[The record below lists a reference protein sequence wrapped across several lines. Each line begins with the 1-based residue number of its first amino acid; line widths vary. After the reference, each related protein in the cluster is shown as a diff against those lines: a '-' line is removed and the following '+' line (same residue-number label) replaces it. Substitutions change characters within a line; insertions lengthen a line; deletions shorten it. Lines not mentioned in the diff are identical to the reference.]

1 MAAPCRSSTR
11 SIPRA
16 LVRLGYTGETIEAI
30 VEYIAEHGHVIDA
43 PALKPEHYSVF
54 DCAMGERAIT
64 PMGHVRMMA
73 ACQPFLSGAI
83 SKTVNMPRDGLGR
96 RGRGDLLPGVE
107 DGHQGPGDL
116 PGQLQGGS
124 AAVRC
129 QGQEGRRRRAHGRG
143 RVPPDPQA
151 PAQVAAEPDGVVRG
165 GWRRGVHD
173 GRLLPDDGL
182 GEVFL
187 KLGKQGSTLAGVM
200 DAFSIAT
207 SIALQYGV
215 PLEAFVNKFVNMRF
229 EPSGMTDDPDIR
241 MAQSIVDYIF
251 RRLALDYLDYDSR
264 EALGIFTAE
273 ERAAQVAATY
283 GGAQL
288 EIDVEGLAQ
297 SVPVEEHATM
307 RRVAHPGRRG
317 AGGLSLSGVHSS
329 AELLEAI
336 NGKASDAPLCM
347 TCGVKMRP
355 AGSCYV
361 CEGCGSTSGCS

>member
-1 MAAPCRSSTR
+1 
-11 SIPRA
+11 
-16 LVRLGYTGETIEAI
+16 
-30 VEYIAEHGHVIDA
+30 
-43 PALKPEHYSVF
+43 
-54 DCAMGERAIT
+54 
-64 PMGHVRMMA
+64 
-73 ACQPFLSGAI
+73 
-83 SKTVNMPRDGLGR
+83 
-96 RGRGDLLPGVE
+96 
-107 DGHQGPGDL
+107 
-116 PGQLQGGS
+116 
-124 AAVRC
+124 
-129 QGQEGRRRRAHGRG
+129 
-143 RVPPDPQA
+143 
-151 PAQVAAEPDGVVRG
+151 
-165 GWRRGVHD
+165 
-173 GRLLPDDGL
+173 
-182 GEVFL
+182 
-187 KLGKQGSTLAGVM
+187 M

-273 ERAAQVAATY
+273 ERTAQVAATY
-283 GGAQL
+283 GGSQL

-297 SVPVEEHATM
+297 SVPVEEQPSILGGPLPAGH
-307 RRVAHPGRRG
+307 G
-317 AGGLSLSGVHSS
+317 AGGMSLNDVHSS

>member
-1 MAAPCRSSTR
+1 MTA
-11 SIPRA
+11 
-16 LVRLGYTGETIEAI
+16 
-30 VEYIAEHGHVIDA
+30 
-43 PALKPEHYSVF
+43 
-54 DCAMGERAIT
+54 
-64 PMGHVRMMA
+64 
-73 ACQPFLSGAI
+73 
-83 SKTVNMPRDGLGR
+83 
-96 RGRGDLLPGVE
+96 
-107 DGHQGPGDL
+107 
-116 PGQLQGGS
+116 GS
-124 AAVRC
+124 Y
-129 QGQEGRRRRAHGRG
+129 
-143 RVPPDPQA
+143 
-151 PAQVAAEPDGVVRG
+151 
-165 GWRRGVHD
+165 
-173 GRLLPDDGL
+173 PDDGL

-297 SVPVEEHATM
+297 SVPVDALPLEPSGPLTAGH
-307 RRVAHPGRRG
+307 G
-317 AGGLSLSGVHSS
+317 AGGMSLSGVHSS